1 VIANSTVKWHN
12 TGIANFQITGCP
24 EAINWFGASKEC
36 CPGSLPSVVKDDLIK
51 VQALL
56 VAECLSEGAVIHMLI
71 VVHE

>member
-1 VIANSTVKWHN
+1 
-12 TGIANFQITGCP
+12 
-24 EAINWFGASKEC
+24 
-36 CPGSLPSVVKDDLIK
+36 VVKDDLIK